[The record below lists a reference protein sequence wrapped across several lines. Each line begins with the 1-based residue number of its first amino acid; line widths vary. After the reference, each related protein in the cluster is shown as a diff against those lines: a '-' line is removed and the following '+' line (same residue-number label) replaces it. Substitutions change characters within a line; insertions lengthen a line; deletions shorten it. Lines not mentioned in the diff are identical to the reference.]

1 MITHDDFIA
10 QYANTFLERVDG
22 TNKNQCFDLAV
33 AYCEDVLGMPR
44 AIFAG
49 LLNASQIFTMP
60 TINTASR
67 FDFIE
72 NNSWAVPRKGDII
85 VWGKS
90 YGPAGHVA
98 IVHEANVNSLTAFS
112 QNDPIGKPCHLKTYT
127 YMNIL
132 GWLRLIKPNTNN
144 VELEK
149 KIENLTNSERILKQ
163 QLQDKDKQI
172 KETSDNAAR
181 ELEKQ
186 AKTAQLMIDQTKKE
200 YKDKINEL
208 TNQILFLVEEYKQ
221 Q

>member
-72 NNSWAVPRKGDII
+72 NTPWSVPKKGDVI
-85 VWGKS
+85 VWGSS

-98 IVHEANVNSLTAFS
+98 IVHEANVNNFTAFS
-112 QNDPIGKPCHLKTYT
+112 QNDPIGKPCIMKTYSYT
-127 YMNIL
+127 HVI
-132 GWLRLIKPNTNN
+132 GWLRAVTNN
-144 VELEK
+144 NTDELRK
-149 KIENLTNSERILKQ
+149 QITDLKATNERLNKDLASKDQTIATINKDWEAKLNEQAKVQ
-163 QLQDKDKQI
+163 QLLLNNAKEKTIQEVIEKI
-172 KETSDNAAR
+172 KT
-181 ELEKQ
+181 
-186 AKTAQLMIDQTKKE
+186 I
-200 YKDKINEL
+200 
-208 TNQILFLVEEYKQ
+208 
-221 Q
+221 

>member
-1 MITHDDFIA
+1 MNTLSQRDPKWSQITHDDFIA

-60 TINTASR
+60 TISTASR

-72 NNSWAVPRKGDII
+72 NTPWSIPIKGDVV

-90 YGPAGHVA
+90 YGPSGHVA

-112 QNDPIGKPCHLKTYT
+112 QNDPIGKPCIMRTYT
-127 YMNIL
+127 YTHIL
-132 GWLRLIKPNTNN
+132 GWLRAITNN
-144 VELEK
+144 NTDELRK
-149 KIENLTNSERILKQ
+149 QITDLKATNERI
-163 QLQDKDKQI
+163 
-172 KETSDNAAR
+172 ESDLR
-181 ELEKQ
+181 
-186 AKTAQLMIDQTKKE
+186 AKDQTIAAIN
-200 YKDKINEL
+200 KDWEAKL
-208 TNQILFLVEEYKQ
+208 AKQ
-221 Q
+221 TKDCQVVLDIQKQRIKDAISKLQEI